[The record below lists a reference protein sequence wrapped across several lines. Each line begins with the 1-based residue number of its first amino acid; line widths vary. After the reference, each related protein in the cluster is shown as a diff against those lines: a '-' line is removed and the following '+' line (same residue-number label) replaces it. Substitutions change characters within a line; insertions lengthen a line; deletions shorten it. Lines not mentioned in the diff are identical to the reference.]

1 MNEFVK
7 KITAAER
14 STPVRAYIWE
24 ASPIPFPGCRVFQG
38 TDGCKLVF
46 APWEILQ
53 PILCRHQNEIL
64 HCIIDCDRRQS
75 ALPLLDLTS
84 LSARVEPGAIIREG
98 VTIGENAVI
107 LMGAILNTGAS
118 VGARSMVDMGAVLG
132 GGVIVGEDCH
142 IGAGAVLAGMI
153 EPAARTP
160 VTVADRVFIGANAVV
175 LEGISIGA
183 DAVVAAG
190 GIVTRDVPPG
200 VVVGGCPARILKKKD
215 KKTME
220 KTGTVY
226 GLR

>member
-7 KITAAER
+7 RITAAER

-24 ASPIPFPGCRVFQG
+24 TSPISFPGCRVFQG
-38 TDGCKLVF
+38 MDGCKLVF
-46 APWEILQ
+46 APWETLH
-53 PILCRHQNEIL
+53 PILCRHQKEIA

-107 LMGAILNTGAS
+107 LMGAILNTGTS
-118 VGARSMVDMGAVLG
+118 IGARTMVDMGAVLG

-153 EPAARTP
+153 EPAAAKP
-160 VTVADRVFIGANAVV
+160 VTISDRVFIGANAVV

-190 GIVTRDVPPG
+190 GIVTQDVPPG
-200 VVVGGCPARILKKKD
+200 VVVGGAPARFLKLKD
-215 KKTME
+215 DKTTQ
-220 KTGTVY
+220 KTGMVPS
-226 GLR
+226 LR